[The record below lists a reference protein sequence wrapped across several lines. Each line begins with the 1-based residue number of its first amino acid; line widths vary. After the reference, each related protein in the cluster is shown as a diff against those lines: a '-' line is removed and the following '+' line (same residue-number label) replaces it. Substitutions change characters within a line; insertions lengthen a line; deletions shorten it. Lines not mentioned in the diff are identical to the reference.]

1 MKIKITWIVKQ
12 KNWNIMKKIT
22 NTILIL
28 LLASVTVSAE
38 NYVVNTSSSVLKW
51 NGKKVAGEHYGKI
64 SLKEGSFTLK
74 NNKLTD
80 GKFVIDMKSITSEDL
95 PAGEWNDKLVGHL
108 KSDDFF
114 GVETYPESVLTITE
128 STPIKDGKT
137 KVKGKL
143 TIKGITHPIEFD
155 AFQNG
160 MNVTAKVTVDRSK
173 YNVRYGSGKFF
184 QNLGDKTIYD
194 DFTIDVSINAAKK

>member
-1 MKIKITWIVKQ
+1 
-12 KNWNIMKKIT
+12 MKKIA
-22 NTILIL
+22 NTILL
-28 LLASVTVSAE
+28 LLLSTVIVSAE

-74 NNKLTD
+74 NDKLTE

-114 GVETYPESVLTITE
+114 GVEKYPESILIIKS
-128 STPIKDGKT
+128 STPLKDGKA
-137 KVKGKL
+137 KVKGEL

-155 AFQNG
+155 AVQNG
-160 MNVTAKVTVDRSK
+160 MNVTAKITVDRSL

-194 DFTIDVSINAAKK
+194 DFTIEVSINTTKK